1 MSEDHVLRI
10 LDVLHLHGV
19 TATIDG
25 GWGID
30 ALLGEQTRPH
40 NDLDLVIPLDRV
52 NDILVALAPL
62 GYALAEDQLPTR
74 FVLREASGSQL
85 DFHPVTF
92 DREGGGTQALPGGES
107 FRYPPE
113 SFSRGRIG
121 GMEVPCISAQGQILA
136 HLGYEPTEKDARDML
151 VLCRRFGLEIPQ
163 AYERFTGEP
172 WG

>member
-1 MSEDHVLRI
+1 MKILFDQRHAVSAAAAPASPPGGRRRRTGLVAIAERRTAGPCGGGRI
-10 LDVLHLHGV
+10 
-19 TATIDG
+19 
-25 GWGID
+25 
-30 ALLGEQTRPH
+30 GEQTRPH

-62 GYALAEDQLPTR
+62 GYALADDQLPTR

-121 GMEVPCISAQGQILA
+121 GMEVPCISA
-136 HLGYEPTEKDARDML
+136 
-151 VLCRRFGLEIPQ
+151 
-163 AYERFTGEP
+163 
-172 WG
+172 